1 MKRRTWLA
9 LSLLT
14 FGMLGSMNTPAENVK
29 RKAPMPFVMQMTA
42 EEALQQRRAFL
53 QIARVLEDLGPD
65 KVRIEVVAYEGGILS
80 LLANN
85 EGTASLLADLARK
98 GVKFKACRISMK
110 ASDLSEADFPLE
122 VEFVPAGA
130 VEMIRLQTQGYHYW
144 RP

>member
-1 MKRRTWLA
+1 MMRTLFIALWIAAGLLSSHAALA
-9 LSLLT
+9 GETKKNAL
-14 FGMLGSMNTPAENVK
+14 
-29 RKAPMPFVMQMTA
+29 MPFVMQMTA

-53 QIARVLEDLGPD
+53 QIAKVLEDLGPD

-85 EGTASLLADLARK
+85 ADTASLLADLSRK
-98 GVKFKACRISMK
+98 GVKFKACRISMR
-110 ASDLSEADFPLE
+110 ASALSETDFPLE

-130 VEMIRLQTQGYHYW
+130 PEMIRLQTKGYRYW